1 MTTPRQTVTITHV
14 TAYDEALT
22 AEIAALEA
30 KAAANPGKQRMSA
43 KDDAADRLDQIRQ
56 RLAGNAVK
64 LTFEALPRR
73 ALSRPHPQP
82 VARPVGRGSGVG
94 DRRAGD
100 P

>member
-43 KDDAADRLDQIRQ
+43 KDDAADRRQTQAHDMNPQIGQTLGARLIMLDHVEVV
-56 RLAGNAVK
+56 G
-64 LTFEALPRR
+64 
-73 ALSRPHPQP
+73 RPHPSRQGFQP
-82 VARPVGRGSGVG
+82 HQHHS
-94 DRRAGD
+94 
-100 P
+100 